1 MLKEF
6 FASITLSDVVIGA
19 ICLLAVGL
27 IVWYSRTYNPK
38 DDDEQL

>member
-1 MLKEF
+1 MSDF
-6 FASITLSDVVIGA
+6 FAQFSLSDIVVGA
-19 ICLLAVGL
+19 IGLFAVGL